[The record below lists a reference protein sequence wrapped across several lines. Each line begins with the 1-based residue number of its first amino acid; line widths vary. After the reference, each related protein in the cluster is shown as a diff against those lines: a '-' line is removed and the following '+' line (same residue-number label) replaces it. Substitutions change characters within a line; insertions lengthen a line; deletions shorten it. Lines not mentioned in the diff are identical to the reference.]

1 MITIESY
8 EQYRHYF
15 SEIGYAFPEI
25 ALAADGSSYVMSD
38 SARVLTKERSVTRY
52 PMLELTRP
60 SLTGTAQDRS
70 GRFVYDCELAVLAYV
85 KDDDFETQDK
95 TLDLIMPVIEKIVAK
110 MIEDEI
116 LADNTVEVIPIK
128 NTSNDQLWGWGL
140 SFQLQSVRPL
150 CYTEDG
156 NYQVLRLSPVW
167 QDGDPVSLTLDG
179 ETYEAAWTERTFSA
193 VREAIDSI
201 VAQIG
206 SRVDEAMTEG
216 FVDEPRQPIS
226 YAPFTGAFN
235 SGFQAS
241 VLESGVWAYRDEMTL
256 VLVSDEAID
265 VSGDFEDVSIGA

>member
-1 MITIESY
+1 MIKIESY

-25 ALAADGSSYVMSD
+25 ALSADGSSYVMSD

-60 SLTGTAQDRS
+60 SLTGTAEDRS

-140 SFQLQSVRPL
+140 SFQLESYRPL
-150 CYTEDG
+150 CYVEED

-167 QDGDPVSLTLDG
+167 QNGDPVSLSVG
-179 ETYEAAWTERTFSA
+179 GQAYSVNWEEQTFSSTRNVIA
-193 VREAIDSI
+193 SL

-206 SRVDEAMTEG
+206 TRNDSPFTEG
-216 FVDEPRQPIS
+216 F
-226 YAPFTGAFN
+226 TNAFR
-235 SGFQAS
+235 SAS
-241 VLESGVWAYRDEMTL
+241 LIDGLWAYQDEMTL
-256 VLVSDEAID
+256 VLVSDQVIV
-265 VSGDFEDVSIGA
+265 VSGDFEDVTIGV